1 MQISLTN
8 KTTHGTQETNEQKD
22 LQKDNRPALSSLS
35 DYIRFLYLFLP
46 TDLQAQRWY
55 GSATV
60 FIPLVPLWVTSI
72 ITLLVWA
79 LLRLTVPLESLTD
92 EERNRP
98 LLRRLNYL
106 QLFACTGT
114 LIAAI
119 WAVSSF
125 FMQRLVTD
133 AIQISGQDLINF
145 YLFHIITI
153 AFASALLYAGAHTRK
168 IGLILLC
175 FCFSS

>member
-1 MQISLTN
+1 MEPRKQMSR
-8 KTTHGTQETNEQKD
+8 KTYKRTIGLLYLLCLIIFD
-22 LQKDNRPALSSLS
+22 
-35 DYIRFLYLFLP
+35 FLYLFLP

-125 FMQRLVTD
+125 SCNVW
-133 AIQISGQDLINF
+133 
-145 YLFHIITI
+145 
-153 AFASALLYAGAHTRK
+153 
-168 IGLILLC
+168 
-175 FCFSS
+175 